1 MNLTDAKYKD
11 FALVK
16 EMLETPEI
24 MRNFDFAQA
33 KETAAVVQSTGR
45 LFLTGEGSSRIFP
58 AKNMMRAAL
67 EMGLPLAIATEGSRQ
82 AHEYNLADFA
92 VFAAS
97 NSGQTKEVISL
108 FTKLADK
115 GNEKRFGL
123 TANEGTRLD
132 SISNK
137 CYTLTCGKENAVAA
151 TKSVVEQA
159 MFYTSLLMPAE
170 SCGCGCTGGCPL
182 VANQAL
188 AADKAKEVL
197 ETELDA
203 GIVKT
208 ITDAPVVYFAGR
220 NDGVAEELALKTNE
234 ITRKKSDYLEGTYA
248 VHGIEEVMNGD
259 EVVIVLDPFAE
270 EIEKFKE
277 VLADGVGMKLIAI
290 SSEDTIF
297 PTIKIPKVEGFD
309 TILQLLAGWNIL
321 VHVGVAAEIDLD
333 KPERARKIGNEFVG

>member
-24 MRNFDFAQA
+24 MRNFDFAQSREA
-33 KETAAVVQSTGR
+33 AAVVHAAAR

-82 AHEYNLADFA
+82 AHEYKLKDYA

-97 NSGQTKEVISL
+97 NSGRTKEVISL
-108 FTKLADK
+108 FTKLADE

-123 TANEGTRLD
+123 TANEGMRLD
-132 SISNK
+132 SVSNK
-137 CYTLTCGKENAVAA
+137 CYTLTCGKEDAVAA

-159 MFYTSLLMPAE
+159 MFYSSLLIPTSA
-170 SCGCGCTGGCPL
+170 CGCGCVGACPL
-182 VANQAL
+182 TANQAL
-188 AADKAKEVL
+188 AADKATEVL

-203 GIVKT
+203 DLIKT
-208 ITDAPVVYFAGR
+208 IVDAPVVYFAGR
-220 NDGVAEELALKTNE
+220 NDGVAEELTLKTNE

-259 EVVIVLDPFAE
+259 EVVIVIDPFAE
-270 EIEKFKE
+270 EMEKFKE
-277 VLADGVGMKLIAI
+277 VLAEGVGMKLIAI

-309 TILQLLAGWNIL
+309 TILQLLAGWNVL
-321 VHVGVAAEIDLD
+321 VHVGVAAGIDLD

>member
-1 MNLTDAKYKD
+1 MNITDAKYKD

-24 MRNFDFAQA
+24 MRNFDFAQSR
-33 KETAAVVQSTGR
+33 ETAAVIQSAGR

-58 AKNMMRAAL
+58 AKNMIRAAL
-67 EMGLPLAIATEGSRQ
+67 QMGSPLAIATEGSRQ
-82 AHEYNLADFA
+82 AHEYKLDDYA
-92 VFAAS
+92 VFGAS

-108 FTKLADK
+108 FTKLAAE

-123 TANEGTRLD
+123 TANDGTRLN
-132 SISNK
+132 SVSNK

-159 MFYTSLLMPAE
+159 MFYVSLVIPTSD
-170 SCGCGCTGGCPL
+170 CGCGCSSSCPL
-182 VANQAL
+182 TANQAL
-188 AADKAKEVL
+188 AADKGKQVL
-197 ETELDA
+197 ETELAADL
-203 GIVKT
+203 VKT
-208 ITDAPVVYFAGR
+208 IVDAPVVYFAGR

-248 VHGIEEVMNGD
+248 VHGIEEVMNAD
-259 EVVIVLDPFAE
+259 EVVIVIDPFAE

-277 VLADGVGMKLIAI
+277 VLVDGVGMKVIAI

-297 PTIKIPKVEGFD
+297 PTIKIPKVAGFD
-309 TILQLLAGWNIL
+309 KFLQLLAGWNVL
-321 VHVGVAAEIDLD
+321 VHVGVAAGIDLD
-333 KPERARKIGNEFVG
+333 KPQRARKIGNEFVG